1 VDGDGPNHVV
11 VEPAAVQA
19 IRAGTLTSARITAAD
34 GGDLVWIS
42 AEPGDALVVE
52 VDDPSELASA
62 VGQAGVTPV
71 VVCALIRGEIRCFAA
86 EEGTCRPL
94 EVTVLPER
102 ADVFDRVR
110 GVFETDVLRER
121 SVAVLGLGSG
131 GSVILREL
139 ARSGVGRFLLV
150 DHDRLEIG
158 NVCRHESGLSDVGRR
173 KTNAAAEMVLDRNP
187 AAEIRTLALK
197 IGSDTLDE
205 LSAEIGRFGV
215 DVVVCATDNRTSR
228 LLVNRLCV
236 LAGIPALYA
245 GVFRRAYGGQV
256 LRYLPGLSPCYQCF
270 VNALPSMAA
279 DREVSSQADA
289 QAIAYSDRPVAVE
302 PGLASDIAPIALLV
316 AKLTI
321 QELLSGTPTTLDS
334 LDEDLVAPLYLWLN
348 RREAGTE
355 YATWPPMATGVDEMS
370 VLRWYGIELPRNEAC
385 STCGSMAVEG
395 VPADAPIDLSA
406 FQASSE

>member
-1 VDGDGPNHVV
+1 MDGDAPNHVV
-11 VEPAAVQA
+11 VEPAAARA
-19 IRAGTLTSARITAAD
+19 IRAGTPTSVRTIVTD
-34 GGDLVWIS
+34 DGDLVRVT
-42 AEPGDALVVE
+42 AEPGEGALIVGEAGV
-52 VDDPSELASA
+52 ASA
-62 VGQAGVTPV
+62 PGRGP
-71 VVCALIRGEIRCFAA
+71 VVCALVDGEIRCFAP
-86 EEGTCRPL
+86 GGRPL

-150 DHDRLEIG
+150 DHDRIEIG

-173 KTNAAAEMVLDRNP
+173 KTAAAAGMVLDRNP
-187 AAEIRTLALK
+187 AAEIRTLPLK
-197 IGSDTLDE
+197 IGGDTLDE
-205 LSAEIGRFGV
+205 LSAEIARFGA

-228 LLVNRLCV
+228 LLVNRMCV
-236 LAGIPALYA
+236 LAEIPALYA

-270 VNALPSMAA
+270 VSALPGMAA
-279 DREVSSQADA
+279 DREVSSREDA

-316 AKLTI
+316 AKLTV

-348 RREAGTE
+348 RREPGTE
-355 YATWPPMATGVDEMS
+355 YADWPPLATGVDEMS
-370 VLRWYGIELPRNEAC
+370 VLRWYGIELPRDEAC
-385 STCGSMAVEG
+385 STCGSTAVEG
-395 VPADAPIDLSA
+395 VPADAIDLSA
-406 FQASSE
+406 FRASPE